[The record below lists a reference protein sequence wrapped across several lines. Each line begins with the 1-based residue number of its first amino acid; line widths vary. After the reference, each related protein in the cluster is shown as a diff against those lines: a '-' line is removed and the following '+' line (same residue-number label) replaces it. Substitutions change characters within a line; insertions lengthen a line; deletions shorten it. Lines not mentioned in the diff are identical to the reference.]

1 MGPFMFDSLQQ
12 LRLRLQQYRPWRL
25 RTRGREASVLL
36 ALTDELDPKVVLTL
50 RSPNL
55 STHSGEMAFPGGKR
69 DPEDRDLLATALREA
84 EEEVALPPGQ
94 VEVIGSLG
102 QVVSKHLLQ
111 VTPWVGVISP
121 QLPLEPNPYEIERIH
136 RVPLSYL
143 LNPAN
148 QRMDQIH
155 FSGKVQQVPAWEWQ
169 GELIW
174 GLTAYVLAELL
185 NVGFGAG
192 IPLKL
197 RPEHQEAEHE

>member
-12 LRLRLQQYRPWRL
+12 LRLRLQQHRPWRL
-25 RTRGREASVLL
+25 RTRGREAGVLL
-36 ALTDELDPKVVLTL
+36 ALSDESDPEVILTL
-50 RSPNL
+50 RSSHL

-69 DPEDRDLLATALREA
+69 DPGDSDLLTTALREA

-111 VTPWVGVISP
+111 VTPWVGIIP
-121 QLPLEPNPYEIERIH
+121 PRLPLEPNPGEIDRIH

-143 LNPAN
+143 LDPAN
-148 QRMDQIH
+148 RRIEQIR

-169 GELIW
+169 GEVIW
-174 GLTAYVLAELL
+174 GLTAYILAELL
-185 NVGFGAG
+185 NVGFDAG
-192 IPLKL
+192 IPLQL
-197 RPEHQEAEHE
+197 RPEHRETEHE